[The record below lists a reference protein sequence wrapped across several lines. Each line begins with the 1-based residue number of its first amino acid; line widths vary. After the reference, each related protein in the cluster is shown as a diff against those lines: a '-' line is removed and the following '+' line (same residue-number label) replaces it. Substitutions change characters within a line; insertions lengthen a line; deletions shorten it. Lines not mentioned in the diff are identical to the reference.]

1 MSVNLL
7 EFEPKLLWNH
17 FNEIRKIPRC
27 SGHERA
33 AADYVISVAKAHG
46 YDYKQDSVGNVVI
59 RVPATPGHE
68 KASTIILQG
77 HLDMVCEKNSDVDF
91 DFSKDAIQLRLDGEW
106 LMAQGTTLGADNGV
120 GVAAALAVLEDN
132 SIVHGPL
139 ELLFTIDEETG
150 LTGASQIGE
159 GMLTGK
165 TLLNLDSEDDGVFF
179 IGCAGGENT
188 HAKFKKDLQSGEP
201 AGEIIKITV
210 KGLKGGHSGLDINLH
225 RGNAILFVARMLW
238 TTARQIPFELIA
250 FEGGD
255 KRNAIPR
262 EASAE
267 VSVPKGKVE
276 VFKQILNKVFDD
288 LKGEYGLVEEN
299 MDWSSETLAKASGKA
314 ITPDLQKRLL
324 NFLLAV
330 PHGILEIHPKIEG
343 LVETS
348 NNLATVHFLDN
359 EIEVALSSRSSINS
373 ALHFVSQKLR
383 ALCELADA
391 MAEQPPGYPGW
402 TPNLDSPILQIAK
415 ETYNKLFGHEPK
427 MEAIHAGLEC
437 GILSEKYPG
446 LDMVSFGPEIQH
458 PHSPDERVS
467 IPTVKKFY
475 TLLSEILKTLA
486 Q

>member
-1 MSVNLL
+1 MDVSILN
-7 EFEPKLLWNH
+7 FEPKLLWKH
-17 FNEIRKIPRC
+17 FDRIRQIPRC
-27 SGHERA
+27 SGHEKA
-33 AADYVISVAKAHG
+33 AAAYVISVAKAHG
-46 YDYKQDSVGNVVI
+46 YEYKQDAVGNVVI
-59 RVPATPGHE
+59 RVPATPGYE
-68 KASTIILQG
+68 KAPTVILQG

-91 DFSKDAIQLRLDGEW
+91 DFSKDPIQLRVDGDW

-132 SIVHGPL
+132 SLTHGPL

-179 IGCAGGENT
+179 MGCAGGENT
-188 HAKFKKDLQSGEP
+188 YAKFTKKTTPSVPKGQTIHL
-201 AGEIIKITV
+201 AV

-238 TTARQIPFELIA
+238 TASRQISFALVS

-262 EASAE
+262 EAFAE
-267 VSVPKGKVE
+267 VIVPADQTDA
-276 VFKQILNKVFDD
+276 FKQIVGKVFDD
-288 LKGEYGLVEEN
+288 LANEYGLVEEN
-299 MDWSSETLAKASGKA
+299 MEMVSEDLPAPSGA
-314 ITPDLQKRLL
+314 ALDPEVQKRLL

-330 PHGILEIHPKIEG
+330 PHGILEIHPKIAG

-348 NNLATVHFLDN
+348 NNLATIHFLED
-359 EIEVALSSRSSINS
+359 EIEVSLSSRSSINS

-383 ALCELADA
+383 ALCELAGA
-391 MAEQPPGYPGW
+391 RAEQPPGYPGW
-402 TPNLDSPILQIAK
+402 TPNLDSPVLKLAQ
-415 ETYNKLFGHEPK
+415 ETYTELFGQTPK
-427 MEAIHAGLEC
+427 LEAIHAGLEC

-458 PHSPDERVS
+458 PHSPEERVN
-467 IPTVKKFY
+467 IPTVQKFY
-475 TLLSEILKTLA
+475 TLLGAILAKLA
-486 Q
+486 N

>member
-1 MSVNLL
+1 MSVNILD
-7 EFEPKLLWNH
+7 FEPKLVWKN
-17 FNEIRKIPRC
+17 FDEIRKIPRC
-27 SGHERA
+27 SGNERA
-33 AADYVISVAKAHG
+33 AADYVISVAKKHG
-46 YDYKQDSVGNVVI
+46 YDYKQDRVGNVVI
-59 RVPATPGHE
+59 SLPATPGHE
-68 KASTIILQG
+68 NAPTVILQG

-91 DFSKDAIQLRLDGEW
+91 DFTKDAIQLRLDGDW

-120 GVAAALAVLEDN
+120 GVAAALAVLEDD

-188 HAKFKKDLQSGEP
+188 HAKFEKKLAATNPTGQTINVS
-201 AGEIIKITV
+201 V

-225 RGNAILFVARMLW
+225 RGNAILFVTRMIW
-238 TTARQIPFELIA
+238 TANRQIPLSLVK

-262 EASAE
+262 EAFAE
-267 VSVPKGKVE
+267 VIVPDDQVE
-276 VFKQILNKVFDD
+276 TFEQILTKVFDD
-288 LKGEYGLVEEN
+288 LRGEYSLVEEG
-299 MDWSSETLAKASGKA
+299 MEMAVEKSSSPSGKA
-314 ITPDLQKRLL
+314 IDADLQKRLL
-324 NFLLAV
+324 NFLMAV
-330 PHGILEIHPKIEG
+330 PHGILEIHPKIQG

-348 NNLATVHFLDN
+348 NNLATIHFLDQ
-359 EIEVALSSRSSINS
+359 EIEVGLSSRSSVNS

-383 ALCELADA
+383 ALCELAA
-391 MAEQPPGYPGW
+391 AKAEQPAGYPGW
-402 TPNLDSPILQIAK
+402 TPNLDSPVLKLAS
-415 ETYNKLFGHEPK
+415 ETYKELFGEEPK

-458 PHSPDERVS
+458 PHSPEERVS
-467 IPTVKKFY
+467 IPTVQKFY
-475 TLLSEILKTLA
+475 KLLSAILEKLA

>member
-1 MSVNLL
+1 MSVNILD
-7 EFEPKLLWNH
+7 FEPKLLWKH
-17 FNEIRKIPRC
+17 FDKIRQIPRC
-27 SGHERA
+27 SGHEKA
-33 AADYVISVAKAHG
+33 AADYVISVAKEHG
-46 YDYKQDSVGNVVI
+46 YAYKQDSVGNVVI

-68 KASTIILQG
+68 NAPTVILQG

-91 DFSKDAIQLRLDGEW
+91 DFSKDPIQLRLDGDW

-132 SIVHGPL
+132 SLVHGPL

-188 HAKFKKDLQSGEP
+188 YAKFEKKLANKAPIGQP
-201 AGEIIKITV
+201 MKITV

-225 RGNAILFVARMLW
+225 RGNAILFVTRMLW
-238 TTARQIPFELIA
+238 TASRQIPISLIYL
-250 FEGGD
+250 EGGD

-262 EASAE
+262 EAFAE
-267 VSVPKGKVE
+267 VVVPNDQVE
-276 VFKQILNKVFDD
+276 TFKQITEKVFDD
-288 LKGEYGLVEEN
+288 LLGEYGTVEEN
-299 MDWSSETLAKASGKA
+299 MEMLSEELPTVSGKA
-314 ITPDLQKRLL
+314 LEPDLQKRLL
-324 NFLLAV
+324 NFLMAV
-330 PHGILEIHPKIEG
+330 PHGILEIHPKIAG

-348 NNLATVHFLDN
+348 NNLATVHFLEE
-359 EIEVALSSRSSINS
+359 EIEVSLSSRSSVNS

-383 ALCELADA
+383 ALCELAGA
-391 MAEQPPGYPGW
+391 RAEQPAGYPGW
-402 TPNLDSPILQIAK
+402 TPNLDSPVLKLAK
-415 ETYNKLFGHEPK
+415 ETYKELFGKEPK

-458 PHSPDERVS
+458 PHSPEERVS
-467 IPTVKKFY
+467 IPTVQKFY
-475 TLLSEILKTLA
+475 NLLAAILKKLA
-486 Q
+486 A

>member
-1 MSVNLL
+1 MSVNLQEL
-7 EFEPKLLWNH
+7 EPRLLWKH
-17 FNEIRKIPRC
+17 FDEIRKIPRC
-27 SGHERA
+27 SGHEKA
-33 AADYVISVAKAHG
+33 AADYIISVAKTLG
-46 YDYKQDSVGNVVI
+46 YAYKQDSVGNVVV

-68 KASTIILQG
+68 NAPTVILQG
-77 HLDMVCEKNSDVDF
+77 HLDMVCEKNSDVEF
-91 DFSKDAIQLRLDGEW
+91 DFSKDPIQLRLDGDW

-120 GVAAALAVLEDN
+120 GVAAALAVLEDA

-188 HAKFKKDLQSGEP
+188 YAKFKKELQSGEP
-201 AGEIIKITV
+201 SGEILKITV

-225 RGNAILFVARMLW
+225 RGNAILFIARMLW
-238 TTARQIPFELIA
+238 TAARQIPFELIA
-250 FEGGD
+250 IEGGD

-262 EASAE
+262 EAFAE
-267 VSVPKGKVE
+267 VSVPKDKVE
-276 VFKQILNKVFDD
+276 TFEQILTRVFDD

-299 MDWSSETLAKASGKA
+299 MEWASEKREKASGKA
-314 ITPDLQKRLL
+314 LTAELQKRLL

-330 PHGILEIHPKIEG
+330 PHGILEIHPKIQG
-343 LVETS
+343 LIETS
-348 NNLATVHFLDN
+348 NNLATAHFLED

-383 ALCELADA
+383 ALCELAGA
-391 MAEQPPGYPGW
+391 TAEQPPGYPGW
-402 TPNLDSPILQIAK
+402 TPNLDSPVLQIAK
-415 ETYNKLFGHEPK
+415 ETYKKLFGEEPK

-475 TLLSEILKTLA
+475 TLLGEILKTLTH
-486 Q
+486 

>member
-7 EFEPKLLWNH
+7 EFEPKLLWKH
-17 FNEIRKIPRC
+17 FDEIRKIPRC
-27 SGHERA
+27 SGHEKA
-33 AADYVISVAKAHG
+33 AAEYVISVAKAHG
-46 YDYKQDSVGNVVI
+46 YEYKQDSVGNVVI
-59 RVPATPGHE
+59 RVPAVPGYEKTP
-68 KASTIILQG
+68 TIILQG
-77 HLDMVCEKNSDVDF
+77 HLDMVCEKNSDLDF
-91 DFSKDAIQLRLDGEW
+91 DFSKDPIQLRLDGEW

-188 HAKFKKDLQSGEP
+188 HAKFKKELQSGVS
-201 AGEIIKITV
+201 AGQALRITV

-225 RGNAILFVARMLW
+225 RGNAILFVARLLW
-238 TTARQIPFELIA
+238 TAARQIPFDLIA

-262 EASAE
+262 EAHAE
-267 VSVPKGKVE
+267 LIVPKDKME
-276 VFKQILNKVFDD
+276 TFEQIIAKVFEDI
-288 LKGEYGLVEEN
+288 KEEYGQIEEN
-299 MDWSSETLAKASGKA
+299 MEFVSEKLEKGGGKA
-314 ITPDLQKRLL
+314 ITADLQKRLL
-324 NFLLAV
+324 NFLIAV
-330 PHGILEIHPKIEG
+330 PHGILEIHPKIQG

-348 NNLATVHFLDN
+348 NNLATVHFLEN
-359 EIEVALSSRSSINS
+359 EIEVGLSSRSSINS

-383 ALCELADA
+383 ALCELAGA
-391 MAEQPPGYPGW
+391 TAEQPPGYPGW
-402 TPNLDSPILQIAK
+402 TPNLDSPVLEIAK
-415 ETYNKLFGHEPK
+415 ETYKKLFGKEPK

-467 IPTVKKFY
+467 IPTVQKFY
-475 TLLSEILKTLA
+475 NFLGEILKALA
-486 Q
+486 K